1 MLAAWT
7 FRTLWL
13 LAFVHSGEESA
24 GILPA
29 VVLIVAQAIAHS
41 EQGHCA
47 EGQQR
52 RHDDMDKGNGKL
64 GLHTNTS
71 FKKIR
76 ESRKRI
82 RQFRRLI
89 LTNKLKW

>member
-29 VVLIVAQAIAHS
+29 VVLTVTQGIAHS
-41 EQGHCA
+41 EHGHHA
-47 EGQQR
+47 ENQQN
-52 RHDDMDKGNGKL
+52 HHADIDKENGTL
-64 GLHTNTS
+64 GCT
-71 FKKIR
+71 
-76 ESRKRI
+76 
-82 RQFRRLI
+82 
-89 LTNKLKW
+89 

>member
-1 MLAAWT
+1 MLAGRT

-29 VVLIVAQAIAHS
+29 VVLIVAQAMAHS

-52 RHDDMDKGNGKL
+52 HHDDIDKGNGKL
-64 GLHTNTS
+64 GLHTSTS
-71 FKKIR
+71 FKEIC
-76 ESRKRI
+76 EFNKRI
-82 RQFRRLI
+82 RQFERLI
-89 LTNKLKW
+89 HT